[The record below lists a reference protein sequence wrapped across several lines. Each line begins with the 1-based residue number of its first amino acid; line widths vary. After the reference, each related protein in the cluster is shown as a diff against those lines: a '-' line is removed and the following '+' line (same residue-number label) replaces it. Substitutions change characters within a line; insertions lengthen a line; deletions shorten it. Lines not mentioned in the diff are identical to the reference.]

1 MVKIVLRR
9 LDSALPL
16 PAYARADDAGLDLYA
31 RETVTLNPG
40 ERALVGTG
48 IAVAIPPGFAG
59 FIVPRSGLALRSG
72 VTLLNTP
79 GLIDAGYRGEL
90 KVLLVNHD
98 GKAAVTIE
106 RGERV
111 AQLVIHGIE
120 RADLIEVDDLPAS
133 ERGVGGFGSTGL

>member
-16 PAYARADDAGLDLYA
+16 PAYARAHDAGLDLYA
-31 RETVTLNPG
+31 RETVRLNPG

-98 GKAAVTIE
+98 GKVAVTIE

-120 RADLIEVDDLPAS
+120 RADLIEADDLPAS
-133 ERGVGGFGSTGL
+133 ERGVGGFGSTGV